1 MHLGRDA
8 VFLHFRVKESS
19 ENIFPWNGNIRK
31 LMKIWYFLS
40 FSQIFVRRKLLFS
53 CSDENNG
60 AINYGINSNKTT
72 TSKSFEYKTKTIGS
86 TSNDN
91 NILDAEVAIPLKYL
105 SNFWKS
111 LDFPLIKCEIELD
124 LRWTKNCVI
133 SEISRTDRVASNKN
147 ANPSVSEVAAT
158 ATTEAKFQVNNVK
171 IYVSVVTLSIND
183 NVKFLENTK
192 QGFKR
197 TISWSKYRSETKS
210 QPKIV
215 IWVIWLIQRLE
226 ILIDCLYVIQKW

>member
-1 MHLGRDA
+1 M
-8 VFLHFRVKESS
+8 
-19 ENIFPWNGNIRK
+19 
-31 LMKIWYFLS
+31 
-40 FSQIFVRRKLLFS
+40 
-53 CSDENNG
+53 
-60 AINYGINSNKTT
+60 
-72 TSKSFEYKTKTIGS
+72 
-86 TSNDN
+86 
-91 NILDAEVAIPLKYL
+91 

-183 NVKFLENTK
+183 KV
-192 QGFKR
+192 
-197 TISWSKYRSETKS
+197 ISWSKYRSETKS

-215 IWVIWLIQRLE
+215 IWII
-226 ILIDCLYVIQKW
+226 